1 MGNPTL
7 VIATTIIVAII
18 LSISVIYFI
27 RSRKTKKI
35 KKILSDLE
43 IEKNKLDSSPVI
55 PELAKV
61 EAYLSNEKVKKMY
74 EDWKERL
81 KSIKEEEIPKLTDMI
96 LEAEYSLVQK
106 DYKQTIRKIANL
118 EMEIYKA
125 KDVSDILLNEIKEIT
140 YSEEKS
146 RVIITEYKVKYRE
159 LFQKFQD
166 NRNDYGSLTTKITE
180 QFDVISKKFIEYEQI
195 MDNKDYTEVNT
206 ILKLISDLLKHMK
219 IVMEEVPSILLLSK
233 SVLPKKISEIEET
246 YNQMLKA
253 KYPLD
258 YLNVEYNIEEANKKI
273 NDILIKTND
282 LNLEESL
289 FELKVLLDYFDKL
302 STDFD
307 KEKIA
312 RRKYIELNI
321 DFKNKISKM
330 NEVIDDIFSQ
340 LDDLK
345 NVYNLSNDSIVTL
358 NDLSE
363 DLTKLNEDYDS
374 LVSHINQN
382 SFAYSKML
390 QELEILSTTLT
401 GLDDRLETTI
411 DTLGNMRDDEL
422 RAREQLQEI
431 KFILKESKLL
441 MRDYNLPYIPQS
453 YYVELNEASSAIRE
467 IVKELE
473 RKPITISVL
482 NTRVDTARDLVLKLY
497 SRTQELLSSAL
508 LAEISIVYSNRYR
521 SSFDGFSNKINLAEQ
536 LFLKGEYQK
545 SFEVTTNLL
554 SKIEPDIKE
563 RIIKMYN
570 MKNGGSY
577 EQ

>member
-508 LAEISIVYSNRYR
+508 LAEVSIVYSNRYR